1 MVIDKRKVLDMITF
15 KKRKSGLTYTVF
27 RETFTAD
34 AMPIGVVR
42 KVERWTVRGT
52 RIEWEAYRKGNCVGT
67 SFATR
72 KEAAEYL
79 EKTQ

>member
-1 MVIDKRKVLDMITF
+1 MTTFTF
-15 KKRKSGLTYTVF
+15 KKNAGSQSYRVYTA
-27 RETFTAD
+27 RQTLH
-34 AMPIGVVR
+34 PIGLVR

-52 RIEWEAYRKGNCVGT
+52 RIEWESYRKGKYVGN
-67 SFATR
+67 SSTR